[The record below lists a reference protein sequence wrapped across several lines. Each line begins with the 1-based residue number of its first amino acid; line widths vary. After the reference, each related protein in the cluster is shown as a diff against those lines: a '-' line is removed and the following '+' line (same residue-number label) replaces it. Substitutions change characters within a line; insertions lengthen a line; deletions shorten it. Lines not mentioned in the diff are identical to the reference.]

1 VHDPFVSGGS
11 DTGRLLL
18 EAARYLGETLVPERV
33 YDRFREILAD
43 AVQHDGVVVSAYDVH
58 DGTIRCEYAW
68 VEGERLSPEIF
79 PPLKLGPKGRGMQ
92 STVIHTGEPLL
103 ANDVAE
109 RVKDSGTYYDV
120 DREGTLRKVPEQ
132 GPPGARS
139 AMMVPVKHEG
149 RVVGVVQLMSDRAPY
164 TRDQLELVEG
174 LVGQMAAAVRNARLH
189 EERARLAAAE
199 AAARATAAEREYA
212 ARVLE
217 AVGDGIAGVD
227 RDGVVQLWNRAAE
240 MVTGVPA
247 DVACRRPLANV
258 FAAWDVLAAEIPV
271 SEGDAPARA
280 VTMPTDVGG
289 RELWLSFV
297 AVRMGEGIV
306 YAFRDLTL
314 ERKLEEAKSD
324 FIATISHELRTPMT
338 AVLGAATTLL
348 RSDLEL
354 PPDQARELL
363 RMIATQATRLSQ
375 VTEEVL
381 LASRLDRGELRVEA
395 TSVDVDRVVRETL
408 ATVQPQLADGLAVEL
423 RAGDAGEALGD
434 PDRVQQ
440 VLLNL
445 LDNAAKYSPGGGTVV
460 VSTKRV
466 DGSVRV
472 SVADEGIGIPP
483 AEQERIFEKFYRVDP
498 NLTQSPAGTGLG
510 LYICRELV
518 ERMGGRMEVRSR
530 LGEGSTFA
538 FDLPAR

>member
-1 VHDPFVSGGS
+1 
-11 DTGRLLL
+11 
-18 EAARYLGETLVPERV
+18 
-33 YDRFREILAD
+33 
-43 AVQHDGVVVSAYDVH
+43 
-58 DGTIRCEYAW
+58 
-68 VEGERLSPEIF
+68 
-79 PPLKLGPKGRGMQ
+79 
-92 STVIHTGEPLL
+92 
-103 ANDVAE
+103 
-109 RVKDSGTYYDV
+109 
-120 DREGTLRKVPEQ
+120 
-132 GPPGARS
+132 
-139 AMMVPVKHEG
+139 
-149 RVVGVVQLMSDRAPY
+149 
-164 TRDQLELVEG
+164 
-174 LVGQMAAAVRNARLH
+174 
-189 EERARLAAAE
+189 
-199 AAARATAAEREYA
+199 
-212 ARVLE
+212 
-217 AVGDGIAGVD
+217 
-227 RDGVVQLWNRAAE
+227 

-445 LDNAAKYSPGGGTVV
+445 LDNAAKYSPGGGTIV